1 MHPSSR
7 GILSVLVAALCGC
20 MGGQSGTE
28 SNGGTSESTGGQSSA
43 GVGGG
48 SGEGTGGQSTAGVG
62 GGSGEGTGGSTVGGD
77 DRCVVVS
84 TTPVGWLDETELGTS
99 EAVFGAVSGTCQA
112 PFVWDG
118 SGWGDMITVTPA
130 SGESTVTV
138 TVEVD
143 ETSARSVERA
153 PAPSVS
159 SMEGMVC
166 DPPLLEVDATVTL
179 ALTDGTS
186 WEMPATVMIT
196 AGWQTPWIEVA
207 TLVPADLSEWVS
219 IVPADDVSP
228 SLYLQLSP
236 PAEECVGEI
245 QLQAETSDG
254 GVVAAVSAFASWSDT
269 GCALGERVVD
279 LSQPLGAVDFAA
291 EVNTAF
297 GEREL
302 PGVWEDGGATTLTL
316 GTTLTATQVCASVF
330 YAGDIPAWLEI
341 PAQVVA
347 STADERLVGLDTPG
361 TVRATMNT
369 NGSLNSL
376 QLGTGTT
383 LVCETATDV
392 LPYRTADCAEVQS
405 VDVGLGLN
413 VYLDDSAPDD
423 EGDLE
428 LYITLRNSTAP
439 PGAADRVDR
448 LVLEP

>member
-1 MHPSSR
+1 
-7 GILSVLVAALCGC
+7 

-28 SNGGTSESTGGQSSA
+28 SNGGTSE
-43 GVGGG
+43 
-48 SGEGTGGQSTAGVG
+48 GTGGQSA
-62 GGSGEGTGGSTVGGD
+62 SVGGD

-84 TTPVGWLDETELGTS
+84 TTPVGWLDETELGTP

-118 SGWGDMITVTPA
+118 SGWGDTITVTPA

-186 WEMPATVMIT
+186 WQVPAT
-196 AGWQTPWIEVA
+196 AGVTSFSSGTPGVYDAE
-207 TLVPADLSEWVS
+207 LDPDDLSEWVS
-219 IVPADDVSP
+219 IVPAEGVSAAM
-228 SLYLQLSP
+228 YLNLAP
-236 PAEECVGEI
+236 FADGCAGEI
-245 QLQAETSDG
+245 QLMAAQTTDG
-254 GVVAAVSAFASWSDT
+254 GEALIVGQPAFASWSDT
-269 GCALGERVVD
+269 GCTVGERAVD
-279 LSQPLGAVDFAA
+279 LSQPLGEVDLAA

-302 PGVWEDGGATTLTL
+302 PGVWEDGGATTLSL
-316 GTTLTATQVCASVF
+316 RTTLASTQVCASVF
-330 YAGDIPAWLEI
+330 YAGDVPAWVEI
-341 PAQVVA
+341 PAQVIA
-347 STADERLVGLDTPG
+347 STADERLVGLDTPA
-361 TVRATMNT
+361 TVRADMHTD
-369 NGSLNSL
+369 GSLNSL

-428 LYITLRNSTAP
+428 LYINLRNSTAP